1 MLRVIPVLA
10 VCAMSQTALAQA
22 VYKCTI
28 AGTVEYRDQPCPGGV
43 GTTLRVPVA
52 SAAPVASIDTARRER
67 ERERE
72 AALQA
77 EKLRLAR
84 EVQTERLARAEAR
97 ERRSADTQRRKC
109 AKLRLHAKWA
119 NEDRAH
125 LGGAKAEAA
134 RLKARRDAE
143 VLAVEC
149 PA

>member
-1 MLRVIPVLA
+1 
-10 VCAMSQTALAQA
+10 MSQAALAQA

-28 AGTVEYRDQPCPGGV
+28 AGTVEYRDQPCPGG
-43 GTTLRVPVA
+43 GGETLRVPAA
-52 SAAPVASIDTARRER
+52 SMAPVASPDTARRERER

-134 RLKARRDAE
+134 RIKARRDAE